1 MVGRSWIQ
9 QVELSRHLLLAERFT
24 ERVVKTA
31 KTAERLI
38 IAKQIHDPG
47 MLFQRCRNH
56 HQQLATCAQP
66 RQTGLEVLTDRVRA
80 VASTEARARVPLR

>member
-24 ERVVKTA
+24 KGVVKTA

-38 IAKQIHDPG
+38 ANQIHDPR
-47 MLFQRCRNH
+47 MLFQRCKRYKET
-56 HQQLATCAQP
+56 LGP
-66 RQTGLEVLTDRVRA
+66 SRG
-80 VASTEARARVPLR
+80 VARM